1 VTTWSHS
8 SKVVQQL
15 LSQQN
20 PHVPGNYFTEDFFRD
35 QWEKQR
41 KFEID
46 LNQKDREKKEEQAQF
61 FERGEAMKTLA
72 YVLFILILLFLVVAY
87 WYLDLLQVNLLF
99 LDYLTLLLN
108 QTQLTH

>member
-1 VTTWSHS
+1 
-8 SKVVQQL
+8 
-15 LSQQN
+15 
-20 PHVPGNYFTEDFFRD
+20 
-35 QWEKQR
+35 
-41 KFEID
+41 
-46 LNQKDREKKEEQAQF
+46 
-61 FERGEAMKTLA
+61 MKTLA